1 MRGGSVDIEVV
12 PFMAGEP
19 AHLLGRFIEGAA
31 PMIWEPTINPE
42 AYAIESQLVLPDG
55 IKLFDIHINPSGS
68 LLFFLE
74 IFGERSTLAIA
85 PGDDPVGRFHKLLED
100 TIMAKEKEIGMS
112 PKASKKAKAY
122 DEKMDKKMGYKEGGP
137 ADLKA
142 DKKAMK
148 MFPAKKK
155 GK

>member
-1 MRGGSVDIEVV
+1 
-12 PFMAGEP
+12 
-19 AHLLGRFIEGAA
+19 
-31 PMIWEPTINPE
+31 MIWEPTISSE

-100 TIMAKEKEIGMS
+100 TIMAKEIGMS

-122 DEKMDKKMGYKEGGP
+122 DEKVDKAKGLKEGGP
-137 ADLKA
+137 RDIAM
-142 DKKAMK
+142 DKKAMAK
-148 MFPAKKK
+148 FPAKK
-155 GK
+155 GKKK

>member
-1 MRGGSVDIEVV
+1 
-12 PFMAGEP
+12 
-19 AHLLGRFIEGAA
+19 
-31 PMIWEPTINPE
+31 MIWEPTISPE

-68 LLFFLE
+68 SLYFLE
-74 IFGERSTLAIA
+74 ILGERYTLAIA

-100 TIMAKEKEIGMS
+100 TIMTKEIGM
-112 PKASKKAKAY
+112 KKGASAKAKAY
-122 DEKMDKKMGYKEGGP
+122 DEKMDKKRGLKEGSP

-142 DKKAMK
+142 DKAAMK
-148 MFPAKKK
+148 MFPPKKK

>member
-1 MRGGSVDIEVV
+1 
-12 PFMAGEP
+12 
-19 AHLLGRFIEGAA
+19 
-31 PMIWEPTINPE
+31 MIWEPTISPE
-42 AYAIESQLVLPDG
+42 AFAIESQLVLPDG

-100 TIMAKEKEIGMS
+100 TIMAKEIGMS

-122 DEKMDKKMGYKEGGP
+122 DEKMDKKMGCKEGSP
-137 ADLKA
+137 RDIAM